1 MFFWKFNFS
10 KLSSNNFASVTI
22 NSINIIGNKSFV
34 DEELLKDFELKT
46 KYFTVVD
53 KFNENQNAL
62 FKEIEAL
69 SIEISDNS
77 NKIDNLAAYLKRLD
91 QNAYRLADD
100 IRGEQA
106 MTKAIEMARRGQ
118 DHLDIIK
125 ATGLSNE
132 EVEAIIHSHK
142 DN

>member
-1 MFFWKFNFS
+1 MENLDFIKLYCFLSFIIILLLWKFW
-10 KLSSNNFASVTI
+10 
-22 NSINIIGNKSFV
+22 
-34 DEELLKDFELKT
+34 KDFEFKN
-46 KYFTVVD
+46 KYFTAVD
-53 KFNENQNAL
+53 KFNDNQNAIT
-62 FKEIEAL
+62 KEIEAL
-69 SIEISDNS
+69 SIEVSDNS
-77 NKIDNLAAYLKRLD
+77 KKIDNLSGYLKRLD
-91 QNAYRLADD
+91 QNASRLADD

>member
-1 MFFWKFNFS
+1 MENLDFIKLYCFLSFIIILLLWKFW
-10 KLSSNNFASVTI
+10 
-22 NSINIIGNKSFV
+22 
-34 DEELLKDFELKT
+34 KDFEFKN
-46 KYFTVVD
+46 KYFAEVE
-53 KFNENQNAL
+53 KFNEKQSAL
-62 FKEIEAL
+62 LKEIEAL
-69 SIEISDNS
+69 SLEISDNS
-77 NKIDNLAAYLKRLD
+77 NKIDNLAGYLKRLD
-91 QNAYRLADD
+91 QNASRLADD

>member
-1 MFFWKFNFS
+1 MENLDFIKLYCFLSFIILLLLWKFW
-10 KLSSNNFASVTI
+10 
-22 NSINIIGNKSFV
+22 
-34 DEELLKDFELKT
+34 KDFEFKN
-46 KYFTVVD
+46 KYFIEVE
-53 KFNENQNAL
+53 KSNENQVAL
-62 FKEIEAL
+62 LKEIESL

-77 NKIDNLAAYLKRLD
+77 KKIDNLTGYLKRLD
-91 QNAYRLADD
+91 QNASRLADD

-142 DN
+142 E

>member
-1 MFFWKFNFS
+1 MENIDFIKIYCFLSFIIILILWKFW
-10 KLSSNNFASVTI
+10 
-22 NSINIIGNKSFV
+22 
-34 DEELLKDFELKT
+34 KDFEFKN
-46 KYFTVVD
+46 KYF
-53 KFNENQNAL
+53 NETEKSNDNQNAL
-62 FKEIEAL
+62 LKEIEAL
-69 SIEISDNS
+69 SVETSENS
-77 NKIDNLAAYLKRLD
+77 NKIDNLTSYLKRLD
-91 QNAYRLADD
+91 QNASRLADD

-106 MTKAIEMARRGQ
+106 MTKAIEMARKGQ

>member
-1 MFFWKFNFS
+1 MENLDFIKLYCFLSFIIILLLWKFWK
-10 KLSSNNFASVTI
+10 
-22 NSINIIGNKSFV
+22 
-34 DEELLKDFELKT
+34 DFDYKN
-46 KYFTVVD
+46 KYFAEVE
-53 KFNENQNAL
+53 KSNENQTSL
-62 FKEIEAL
+62 LKEIEAL
-69 SIEISDNS
+69 SLEISDNS
-77 NKIDNLAAYLKRLD
+77 NKIDNLAGYLKRLD
-91 QNAYRLADD
+91 QNASRLADD

-106 MTKAIEMARRGQ
+106 MTKAIEMARKGQ

>member
-1 MFFWKFNFS
+1 MENLDFIKLYCFLSFIIILLLWKFWK
-10 KLSSNNFASVTI
+10 
-22 NSINIIGNKSFV
+22 
-34 DEELLKDFELKT
+34 EFEFKN
-46 KYFTVVD
+46 KYFD
-53 KFNENQNAL
+53 KIEKTNESQTAL
-62 FKEIEAL
+62 LKEIEAL
-69 SIEISDNS
+69 SLEISDNS
-77 NKIDNLAAYLKRLD
+77 NKIDNLSGYLKRLD
-91 QNAYRLADD
+91 QNASRLADD

>member
-1 MFFWKFNFS
+1 MENLDFIKLYCFLSFIIILLLWKFW
-10 KLSSNNFASVTI
+10 
-22 NSINIIGNKSFV
+22 
-34 DEELLKDFELKT
+34 KDFEFKN
-46 KYFTVVD
+46 KYFAEVE
-53 KFNENQNAL
+53 KSNQNQNEL
-62 FKEIEAL
+62 LKEIEAL
-69 SIEISDNS
+69 SLEISDNS
-77 NKIDNLAAYLKRLD
+77 NKIDNLTGYLKRLD
-91 QNAYRLADD
+91 QNASRLADD

>member
-1 MFFWKFNFS
+1 MENLDFIKLYCFLSFIIILILWKFWKEFEFKNKYFAEVE
-10 KLSSNNFASVTI
+10 KSNQNQ
-22 NSINIIGNKSFV
+22 N
-34 DEELLKDFELKT
+34 ELL
-46 KYFTVVD
+46 
-53 KFNENQNAL
+53 
-62 FKEIEAL
+62 KEIEAL
-69 SIEISDNS
+69 SLEISDNS
-77 NKIDNLAAYLKRLD
+77 NKIDNLAGYLKRLD
-91 QNAYRLADD
+91 QNASRLADD

-106 MTKAIEMARRGQ
+106 MTKAIEMARKGQ

>member
-1 MFFWKFNFS
+1 MENLDLVKLFCFLSFIIILLLWKFW
-10 KLSSNNFASVTI
+10 
-22 NSINIIGNKSFV
+22 
-34 DEELLKDFELKT
+34 KDFEFKG
-46 KYFTVVD
+46 KYFVEVEKSND
-53 KFNENQNAL
+53 NQTAL
-62 FKEIEAL
+62 LKEIEAL
-69 SIEISDNS
+69 SLEIRDNA
-77 NKIDNLAAYLKRLD
+77 NKIDNLASYLKRLD
-91 QNAYRLADD
+91 QNASRLADD

>member
-1 MFFWKFNFS
+1 MENLDFIKLYCFLSFIILLLLWKFW
-10 KLSSNNFASVTI
+10 
-22 NSINIIGNKSFV
+22 
-34 DEELLKDFELKT
+34 KDFEFKN
-46 KYFTVVD
+46 KYFIEVE
-53 KFNENQNAL
+53 KSNENQVAL
-62 FKEIEAL
+62 LKEIESL

-77 NKIDNLAAYLKRLD
+77 KKIDNLTGYLKRLD
-91 QNAYRLADD
+91 QNASRLADD

>member
-1 MFFWKFNFS
+1 MENLDFIKLYCFLSFIIILLLWKFW
-10 KLSSNNFASVTI
+10 
-22 NSINIIGNKSFV
+22 
-34 DEELLKDFELKT
+34 KDFEFKNI
-46 KYFTVVD
+46 YFTEVERS
-53 KFNENQNAL
+53 NENQTAL
-62 FKEIEAL
+62 LKEIEAL
-69 SIEISDNS
+69 SLEISDNS

-91 QNAYRLADD
+91 QNASRLADD
-100 IRGEQA
+100 RRGEQA
-106 MTKAIEMARRGQ
+106 MTKAIEMARKGQ

>member
-1 MFFWKFNFS
+1 MENLDFIKLYCFLAFIIILILWKFW
-10 KLSSNNFASVTI
+10 
-22 NSINIIGNKSFV
+22 
-34 DEELLKDFELKT
+34 KDFEFKN
-46 KYFTVVD
+46 KYFSEVE
-53 KFNENQNAL
+53 KFNENQTGL
-62 FKEIEAL
+62 LKEIEAL
-69 SIEISDNS
+69 SLEISHNS
-77 NKIDNLAAYLKRLD
+77 NKIDNLAGFLKRLD
-91 QNAYRLADD
+91 QNASRLADD

-106 MTKAIEMARRGQ
+106 MTKAIEMARSGQ

>member
-1 MFFWKFNFS
+1 MENLDLVKVYCFLAFIIILLLWKFW
-10 KLSSNNFASVTI
+10 
-22 NSINIIGNKSFV
+22 
-34 DEELLKDFELKT
+34 KDFEFKN
-46 KYFTVVD
+46 KYFSEVE
-53 KFNENQNAL
+53 KFNENQTGL
-62 FKEIEAL
+62 LKEIEAL
-69 SIEISDNS
+69 SLEISDNS
-77 NKIDNLAAYLKRLD
+77 NKIDNLAGFLKRLD
-91 QNAYRLADD
+91 QNASRLADD

-106 MTKAIEMARRGQ
+106 MTKAIEMARSGQ

>member
-1 MFFWKFNFS
+1 MENLDFIKLYCFLSFIIILLLWKFW
-10 KLSSNNFASVTI
+10 
-22 NSINIIGNKSFV
+22 
-34 DEELLKDFELKT
+34 KDFEFKN
-46 KYFTVVD
+46 KYFTEVERS
-53 KFNENQNAL
+53 NENQTAL
-62 FKEIEAL
+62 LKEIEAL
-69 SIEISDNS
+69 SLEISDNS
-77 NKIDNLAAYLKRLD
+77 NKIDNLAGYLKRLD
-91 QNAYRLADD
+91 QNASRLADD
-100 IRGEQA
+100 IRGDQA

>member
-1 MFFWKFNFS
+1 MENLDLIKIYCFLSFVIILLLWKFW
-10 KLSSNNFASVTI
+10 
-22 NSINIIGNKSFV
+22 
-34 DEELLKDFELKT
+34 KDFEFKN
-46 KYFTVVD
+46 KYFAQVEKSND
-53 KFNENQNAL
+53 NQNAL
-62 FKEIEAL
+62 LKEIEAL
-69 SIEISDNS
+69 SLEISDNS
-77 NKIDNLAAYLKRLD
+77 NKIDNLAGYLKRLD
-91 QNAYRLADD
+91 QNASRLADD

>member
-1 MFFWKFNFS
+1 MENLDFIKLYCFLSFIIILLLWKFW
-10 KLSSNNFASVTI
+10 
-22 NSINIIGNKSFV
+22 
-34 DEELLKDFELKT
+34 KDFEFKN
-46 KYFTVVD
+46 KYFAKVEKTS
-53 KFNENQNAL
+53 ENQTAL
-62 FKEIEAL
+62 LKEIEAL
-69 SIEISDNS
+69 SLEITENS
-77 NKIDNLAAYLKRLD
+77 NKIDNLAGYLKRLD
-91 QNAYRLADD
+91 QNASRLADD

>member
-1 MFFWKFNFS
+1 LWKFW
-10 KLSSNNFASVTI
+10 
-22 NSINIIGNKSFV
+22 
-34 DEELLKDFELKT
+34 KDFEFKN
-46 KYFTVVD
+46 KYFIEVE
-53 KFNENQNAL
+53 KSNENQVAL
-62 FKEIEAL
+62 LKEIESL

-77 NKIDNLAAYLKRLD
+77 KKIDNLTGYLKRLD
-91 QNAYRLADD
+91 QNASRLADD

>member
-1 MFFWKFNFS
+1 MENLDFIKLYCFLAFIIILLLWKFW
-10 KLSSNNFASVTI
+10 
-22 NSINIIGNKSFV
+22 
-34 DEELLKDFELKT
+34 KDFEFKN
-46 KYFTVVD
+46 KYFSEVE
-53 KFNENQNAL
+53 KFNENQTGL
-62 FKEIEAL
+62 LKEIEAL
-69 SIEISDNS
+69 SLEISNNS
-77 NKIDNLAAYLKRLD
+77 NKIDNLAGFLKRLD
-91 QNAYRLADD
+91 QNASRLADD

-106 MTKAIEMARRGQ
+106 MTKAIEMARSGQ

>member
-1 MFFWKFNFS
+1 MEIIDFIKLYCFLSFIIILLLWKFW
-10 KLSSNNFASVTI
+10 
-22 NSINIIGNKSFV
+22 
-34 DEELLKDFELKT
+34 KDFEFKN
-46 KYFTVVD
+46 KYFTEVERS
-53 KFNENQNAL
+53 NENQTAL
-62 FKEIEAL
+62 LKEIEAL
-69 SIEISDNS
+69 SLEISDNS
-77 NKIDNLAAYLKRLD
+77 NKIDNLAGYLKRLD
-91 QNAYRLADD
+91 QNASRLADD

-106 MTKAIEMARRGQ
+106 MTKAIEMARKGQ

>member
-1 MFFWKFNFS
+1 MEIIDFIKLYCFLSFIIILLLWKFW
-10 KLSSNNFASVTI
+10 
-22 NSINIIGNKSFV
+22 
-34 DEELLKDFELKT
+34 KDFEFKN
-46 KYFTVVD
+46 KYFIEVE
-53 KFNENQNAL
+53 KFNEKQTSL
-62 FKEIEAL
+62 LKEIGAL
-69 SIEISDNS
+69 SLEISENS
-77 NKIDNLAAYLKRLD
+77 NKIDNLAGYLKRLD
-91 QNAYRLADD
+91 QNASRLADD

>member
-1 MFFWKFNFS
+1 MENLDFVKLYCFLSFIIILLLWKFW
-10 KLSSNNFASVTI
+10 
-22 NSINIIGNKSFV
+22 
-34 DEELLKDFELKT
+34 KDFEFKN
-46 KYFTVVD
+46 KYFAEVE
-53 KFNENQNAL
+53 KSNQNQNEL
-62 FKEIEAL
+62 LKEIEAL
-69 SIEISDNS
+69 SLEISDNS
-77 NKIDNLAAYLKRLD
+77 NKIDNLAGYLKRLD
-91 QNAYRLADD
+91 QNASRLADD

-142 DN
+142 EN

>member
-1 MFFWKFNFS
+1 MENLDFIKLYCFLSFIIILLLWKFW
-10 KLSSNNFASVTI
+10 
-22 NSINIIGNKSFV
+22 
-34 DEELLKDFELKT
+34 KDFEFKN
-46 KYFTVVD
+46 KYFGEVE
-53 KFNENQNAL
+53 KSNKNQNTIL
-62 FKEIEAL
+62 KEIEAL
-69 SIEISDNS
+69 SLEISENS
-77 NKIDNLAAYLKRLD
+77 NKIDNLAGFLKRLD
-91 QNAYRLADD
+91 QNASRLADD

>member
-1 MFFWKFNFS
+1 MENLDFIKLYFFLSFIIILLLWKFW
-10 KLSSNNFASVTI
+10 
-22 NSINIIGNKSFV
+22 
-34 DEELLKDFELKT
+34 KDFEFKN
-46 KYFTVVD
+46 KYFAEAE
-53 KFNENQNAL
+53 KSNQNQTAL
-62 FKEIEAL
+62 LKEIEAL
-69 SIEISDNS
+69 SLEISDNS
-77 NKIDNLAAYLKRLD
+77 NKIDNLAGYLKRLD
-91 QNAYRLADD
+91 QNASRLADD

-106 MTKAIEMARRGQ
+106 MTKAIEMARKGQ

>member
-1 MFFWKFNFS
+1 MENLDFIKLYCFLSFIIILLLWKFW
-10 KLSSNNFASVTI
+10 
-22 NSINIIGNKSFV
+22 
-34 DEELLKDFELKT
+34 KDFEFKN
-46 KYFTVVD
+46 KYFAEIEKSSESQT
-53 KFNENQNAL
+53 AL
-62 FKEIEAL
+62 LKEIEAL
-69 SIEISDNS
+69 SLEISENT
-77 NKIDNLAAYLKRLD
+77 NKLDNLANYLKRLD
-91 QNAYRLADD
+91 QNASRLADD

-106 MTKAIEMARRGQ
+106 MTKAIEMARKGQ

>member
-1 MFFWKFNFS
+1 MENLDFIKLYCFLSFIIILILWKFW
-10 KLSSNNFASVTI
+10 
-22 NSINIIGNKSFV
+22 
-34 DEELLKDFELKT
+34 KDFEFKNKFFIKT
-46 KYFTVVD
+46 EKS
-53 KFNENQNAL
+53 NENQNAL
-62 FKEIEAL
+62 LKEIEAL
-69 SIEISDNS
+69 SVEISENS
-77 NKIDNLAAYLKRLD
+77 NKIDNLTSYLKRLD
-91 QNAYRLADD
+91 QNASRLADD

>member
-1 MFFWKFNFS
+1 MENIDIIKLYCFLFFIIILLLWKFW
-10 KLSSNNFASVTI
+10 
-22 NSINIIGNKSFV
+22 
-34 DEELLKDFELKT
+34 KDFEFKN
-46 KYFTVVD
+46 KYFKKIE
-53 KFNENQNAL
+53 KFNENQNTTL
-62 FKEIEAL
+62 KEIEAL
-69 SIEISDNS
+69 SIEITDNS
-77 NKIDNLAAYLKRLD
+77 KKIDNLSNYLKRLD
-91 QNAYRLADD
+91 QNASRLADD

>member
-1 MFFWKFNFS
+1 MENLDFIKLYCFLSFIIILLLWKFW
-10 KLSSNNFASVTI
+10 
-22 NSINIIGNKSFV
+22 
-34 DEELLKDFELKT
+34 KDFEFKN
-46 KYFTVVD
+46 KYFTEVE
-53 KFNENQNAL
+53 KSNENQTAL
-62 FKEIEAL
+62 LKEIEAL
-69 SIEISDNS
+69 SLEISDNS
-77 NKIDNLAAYLKRLD
+77 SKIDNLAGYLKRLD
-91 QNAYRLADD
+91 QNASRLADD

-106 MTKAIEMARRGQ
+106 MTKAIEMARKGQ

>member
-1 MFFWKFNFS
+1 MENLDFVKLYCFLSFIIILLLWKFW
-10 KLSSNNFASVTI
+10 
-22 NSINIIGNKSFV
+22 
-34 DEELLKDFELKT
+34 KDFEFKN
-46 KYFTVVD
+46 KYFAEVE
-53 KFNENQNAL
+53 KSNQNQNEL
-62 FKEIEAL
+62 LKEIEAL
-69 SIEISDNS
+69 SLEISDNS
-77 NKIDNLAAYLKRLD
+77 NKIDNLAGFLKRLD
-91 QNAYRLADD
+91 QNASRLADD

-106 MTKAIEMARRGQ
+106 MTKAIEMARSGQ

>member
-1 MFFWKFNFS
+1 MENLDFIKLYCFLSFIVILLLWKFW
-10 KLSSNNFASVTI
+10 
-22 NSINIIGNKSFV
+22 
-34 DEELLKDFELKT
+34 KDFEFKN
-46 KYFTVVD
+46 KYFTEVERS
-53 KFNENQNAL
+53 NENRTAL
-62 FKEIEAL
+62 LKEIEAL
-69 SIEISDNS
+69 SLEISDNS
-77 NKIDNLAAYLKRLD
+77 NKIDNLAGYLKRLD
-91 QNAYRLADD
+91 QNASRLADD

-106 MTKAIEMARRGQ
+106 MTKAIEMARKGQ

>member
-1 MFFWKFNFS
+1 MENIDFIKLYLFLFFIIVLLLWKFW
-10 KLSSNNFASVTI
+10 
-22 NSINIIGNKSFV
+22 
-34 DEELLKDFELKT
+34 KDFEFKNT
-46 KYFTVVD
+46 YFAEVE
-53 KFNENQNAL
+53 KSNENQATL
-62 FKEIEAL
+62 LKEIEAL
-69 SIEISDNS
+69 SSEISDNT
-77 NKIDNLAAYLKRLD
+77 KKVDNLASYLKRLD
-91 QNAYRLADD
+91 QNASRLADD

-106 MTKAIEMARRGQ
+106 MTKAIEMARKGQ

>member
-1 MFFWKFNFS
+1 MENLDFIKLYCFLSFIIILLLWKFW
-10 KLSSNNFASVTI
+10 
-22 NSINIIGNKSFV
+22 
-34 DEELLKDFELKT
+34 KDFEFKN
-46 KYFTVVD
+46 KYFAEVE
-53 KFNENQNAL
+53 KSNENQNAL
-62 FKEIEAL
+62 LKEIEAL
-69 SIEISDNS
+69 SLEISDNS
-77 NKIDNLAAYLKRLD
+77 NKIDNLAGYLKRLD
-91 QNAYRLADD
+91 QNASRLADD